1 MEAFTA
7 AAQLLAAIGTLALA
21 VLTYTYVRS
30 TRRMAESNRQMV
42 QEMRE
47 SRLAQ
52 DKPHVVVEDE
62 HSANSAVDLVVRNM
76 GNGAAYNIQFEF
88 SAAIEGHEGRPISDL
103 GYFSEGLDFL
113 APGAEVRCFWGMTFN
128 LIPKLKEQGLSDG
141 IEIISEYDSGH
152 GQHFSTTRTINPVL
166 FEHQANIRLYGMHDL
181 SKSLIELSRKLQKAI
196 HMGEI
201 RVATKEERR
210 RHEQRMAKAMQ
221 EESERDEQSDSTG
234 RRTS

>member
-1 MEAFTA
+1 MEVFTA
-7 AAQLLAAIGTLALA
+7 AAQSLAALGTLALA
-21 VLTYTYVRS
+21 ALTYTYVRS
-30 TRRMAESNRQMV
+30 TRRMVESNQQMV

-62 HSANSAVDLVVRNM
+62 HLANSAVDLVVRNM

-88 SAAIEGHEGRPISDL
+88 SAAIEGHEGRPVSDL

-128 LIPKLKEQGLSDG
+128 LIPKLKEQGLSEG
-141 IEIISEYDSGH
+141 IEIISDYDSSH
-152 GQHFSTTRTINPVL
+152 GQHFSTRRTINPVL
-166 FEHQANIRLYGMHDL
+166 FEHQANIRFYGMHDL
-181 SKSLIELSRKLQKAI
+181 AKSFVELSRKLQKTI

-201 RVATKEERR
+201 HVATKEERHR
-210 RHEQRMAKAMQ
+210 DEQRLAKAMQ
-221 EESERDEQSDSTG
+221 VESERKEPSDSTD
-234 RRTS
+234 TST